1 VSSKVRFSK
10 VKSTKLSKVR
20 SSKLSK
26 VSNSKVRFSGKSSKT
41 RKAVQV
47 KASCPRHN
55 CLSVASHPRQGK
67 LSKANQVVAGCQ
79 WLLVQGKTTCP
90 RQDYLSKSR
99 ILVQLAQERG
109 IAIKKAGRKREI
121 IR

>member
-10 VKSTKLSKVR
+10 VKSSKLSKVR

-67 LSKANQVVAGCQ
+67 LSKLSKAWLVVSGYLSKLLVNGKLSKAR
-79 WLLVQGKTTCP
+79 LLVQVEVECKE
-90 RQDYLSKSR
+90 RL
-99 ILVQLAQERG
+99 LVNG
-109 IAIKKAGRKREI
+109 Y
-121 IR
+121 